1 MKVKVLKRFR
11 DKYNLDRIYEKD
23 EIIEVSKE
31 RFEEILT
38 VDQLVEAVV
47 EEEAEAA
54 EEKKPAKRTRKTTKK
69 ESE

>member
-11 DKYNLDRIYEKD
+11 DKYNLDKIYEKD

-31 RFEEILT
+31 RFDEILT
-38 VDQLVEAVV
+38 VDQLVEAV
-47 EEEAEAA
+47 AEAA